1 MIFVKGQQVILTTVY
16 HLNPDQHCPAVVERV
31 TPSGI
36 AYVNGT
42 AFAPDGRERG
52 SKGRRVYH
60 RIRAATDED
69 IAAVRQRNALS
80 VAATN
85 LRRRVQNMD
94 QAAFTR
100 LGIERIAQ
108 IEELLKIEEA

>member
-1 MIFVKGQQVILTTVY
+1 MSFIKGQQVILTAVY
-16 HLNPDQHCPAVVERV
+16 HLYPDEHQPATVERV

-52 SKGRRVYH
+52 SKGRRIYH
-60 RIRAATDED
+60 RIQAATEEQ
-69 IAAVRQRNALS
+69 IAAMRQRNALS